1 MKTKTIRYATVTLLL
16 VALTTVISVTG
27 ANAQAVFAGNV
38 SLPHAVR
45 WGQTMLPA
53 GNYSIRI
60 ASFNS
65 PAATI
70 HSTDGK
76 IAAFV
81 LMGTRQDGESGP
93 SSLTIVTRGN
103 ERTVASL
110 NLPQSGISLVY
121 VPMTKAERET
131 LAKTEQIETVPVV
144 TAKK

>member
-81 LMGTRQDGESGP
+81 LMGTRQDGEIGP
-93 SSLTIVTRGN
+93 AASPLSP
-103 ERTVASL
+103 VAT
-110 NLPQSGISLVY
+110 NARWRP
-121 VPMTKAERET
+121 
-131 LAKTEQIETVPVV
+131 
-144 TAKK
+144 